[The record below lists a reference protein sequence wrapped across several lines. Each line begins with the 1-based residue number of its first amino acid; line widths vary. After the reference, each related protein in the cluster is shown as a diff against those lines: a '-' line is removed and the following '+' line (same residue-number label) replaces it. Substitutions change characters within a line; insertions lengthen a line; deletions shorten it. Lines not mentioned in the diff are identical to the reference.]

1 MKNNITIKLIFLLSF
16 FANYASAEVLVFSK
30 AYELALENANDI
42 KSSLYLSQ
50 SDKEKIK
57 QEESQLYPQINLSA
71 YYKKTEYVSNP
82 ENYKTKQGLMN
93 YTLSVRQ
100 SVYNPEIYSKI
111 DIQKSKSEYSQTRVE
126 LEKEELAQNL
136 FNTYLD
142 VLKSK
147 NRIELLKSYLEYSK
161 YRLQELTKKYEMRL
175 SNKMDLLEM
184 KVAYNSAQIDLN
196 KEKKLINVY
205 NLKLKQLIGDIEY
218 ELPIIDTDKSIK
230 DMISLMKEKIISDKK
245 SLKVKQA
252 QVAVQIQNAEVEN
265 AIDGHRPKLNL
276 DATYAK
282 YSTDDPTVEAPY
294 NNTKSIMLTLNIP
307 IYSGGYISSRV
318 TSAELMRQATNE
330 DLISVKKQVKVEYDE
345 YSALFEASSES
356 VSMYK
361 EALDSAELYVEAIS
375 QGYDHGLKS
384 ITDLNDAKNK
394 FYEVKYKYIE
404 NIYEMVN
411 SYIGLLIIT
420 NNVDDITLL
429 DNLVE

>member
-1 MKNNITIKLIFLLSF
+1 MKSSITIKLIFLLSSF
-16 FANYASAEVLVFSK
+16 VNIVNAEVLVFSN

-42 KSSLYLSQ
+42 KSSIYLSQ
-50 SDKEKIK
+50 SDKERINE
-57 QEESQLYPQINLSA
+57 EESQLYPQINLSA

-82 ENYKTKQGLMN
+82 ENYKTRQGLMN
-93 YTLSVRQ
+93 YTFSVRQ
-100 SVYNPEIYSKI
+100 SVYNPEIYSRI
-111 DIQKSKSEYSQTRVE
+111 DMQKSRSEYSKVRVE

-147 NRIELLKSYLEYSK
+147 NKIELLKSYLEYSK
-161 YRLQELTKKYEMRL
+161 YRLQELTKKYEMSL

-184 KVAYNSAQIDLN
+184 KVEYNSAQIDLD

-205 NLKLKQLIGDIEY
+205 NLKLKQFIGDVEY
-218 ELPIIDTDKSIK
+218 ELPTIDTGKPIGN
-230 DMISLMKEKIISDKK
+230 MINLMKEKIISDKQ
-245 SLKVKQA
+245 SLKVIQA

-265 AIDGHRPKLNL
+265 AADGHHPKLNL

-282 YSTDDPTVEAPY
+282 YSTDDPTVEASY

-307 IYSGGYISSRV
+307 IYSGGYVSSRV
-318 TSAELMRQATNE
+318 TSAELMRQAANE
-330 DLISVKKQVKVEYDE
+330 DLISIKKQVKVEYDE
-345 YSALFEASSES
+345 YLALFEASAES

-361 EALDSAELYVEAIS
+361 EALDSAELYVEAIT

-411 SYIGLLIIT
+411 SYIGLLIVT
-420 NNVDDITLL
+420 NNVDDITIL
-429 DNLVE
+429 NELVE